1 MSDIPRERDIIIED
15 PTLAVGFTVI
25 PNPLLRRQGISP
37 GAKLTYLMLLSYAW
51 QDDACFPG
59 QETLAHDLCAGVRS
73 VRRYLQELEDAG
85 LVTIKQRGLG
95 LTNLYILHRLS
106 PANLADPAGAS
117 PSSPANLA
125 DQDRPQAS
133 DQDRPDLPT
142 TNTQTDNHT
151 RTMDDVQ
158 TTTARDDEGNAG
170 ITQLDH
176 FRAMTPEE
184 RLAHFEA
191 THTRLSRMRGLA
203 R

>member
-1 MSDIPRERDIIIED
+1 MPEIPSDRDIIIED
-15 PTLAVGFTVI
+15 PTLAAGFTVI

-51 QDDACFPG
+51 QDAACFPG
-59 QETLAHDLCAGVRS
+59 QETLARDLCAGVRS
-73 VRRYLQELEDAG
+73 VRRYIQELEDAG

-106 PANLADPAGAS
+106 PANMADPTGGTQSRA
-117 PSSPANLA
+117 ANLA
-125 DQDRPQAS
+125 AQDRPQAH

-142 TNTQTDNHT
+142 TKTQTNNHQK
-151 RTMDDVQ
+151 TMISDPGETVTDDV
-158 TTTARDDEGNAG
+158 AE
-170 ITQLDH
+170 ITQLDQ

-191 THTRLSRMRGLA
+191 TQSRMTRMRGLS
-203 R
+203 